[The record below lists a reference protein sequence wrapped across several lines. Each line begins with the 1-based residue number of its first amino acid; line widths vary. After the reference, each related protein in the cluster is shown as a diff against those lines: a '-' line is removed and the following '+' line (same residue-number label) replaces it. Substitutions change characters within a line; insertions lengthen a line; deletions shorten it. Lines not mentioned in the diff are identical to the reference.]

1 MLRPRTLDR
10 YMQFKISISMKNFL
24 TVISLFIFFFGKAQD
39 SISDEKS
46 TEIDNYIVNI
56 MSEQK
61 IPGLALAITYNGKV
75 LKKQNYGLSSIEYN
89 VPVTDSSTFWM
100 ASVSKHFTA
109 TAIMRLFEK
118 GILDLDDDIHKHL
131 PDAPN
136 YWKGITIR
144 HLLTHTSGLP
154 DTGEASAWGER
165 SAIGTY
171 SAEQI
176 YKNAKKDTLAF
187 NPGEDFLYSDEGI
200 YLLGYIIHKV
210 SGLSFNDYMDKMIF
224 RPSGMISAYMM
235 NHFKI
240 HPNQATGYSIKNE
253 EIIPDRNPYRL
264 IDAELISA
272 GGIYATIDDM
282 INWES
287 SMTNNLLLTQKSK
300 DLMWSTYK
308 LKNGNPTQY
317 GFCWYTQTIQNKRI
331 ICHYGVAG
339 TEYLRFADDKISI
352 IVLTNQA
359 KYERAISHRI
369 AEILNVSPVIS
380 GKDIKTGTV
389 ISSVPKEKDIQIL
402 VGEYEFSPNE
412 NYYIEGNL
420 MMDIILK
427 ENELWIEY
435 PAKEKYRK
443 KYKLAKLENG
453 RWIQLS
459 FEPIFVETS
468 FEILKTNNDISF
480 KVYEDY
486 DLGYDIQVGELKKV
500 N

>member
-1 MLRPRTLDR
+1 ML
-10 YMQFKISISMKNFL
+10 MKNFL
-24 TVISLFIFFFGKAQD
+24 TVISLFIFLIGKAQTT
-39 SISDEKS
+39 ISDEKS
-46 TEIDNYIVNI
+46 TEVDNYIENI

-75 LKKQNYGLSSIEYN
+75 LKKETYGLSSIEYN

-109 TAIMRLFEK
+109 TAIMQLFEK
-118 GILDLDDDIHKHL
+118 GVLDLDDDIHKHL
-131 PDAPN
+131 PDAPD

-154 DTGEASAWGER
+154 DTRKASAWGER

-171 SAEQI
+171 SAELI

-224 RPSGMISAYMM
+224 KPSGMQSAYMM

-253 EIIPDRNPYRL
+253 EIIPDRNAYRL
-264 IDAELISA
+264 IDAELISS

-287 SMTNNLLLTQKSK
+287 AMTNNLLLTQKSK

-308 LKNGNPTQY
+308 LKNGHPTQY
-317 GFCWYTQTIQNKRI
+317 GFCWYTQTIQHKRI

-359 KYERAISHRI
+359 KYERAILHRI

-389 ISSVPKEKDIQIL
+389 ISSVPKEKDIQML
-402 VGEYEFSPNE
+402 VGEYEFTPNE

-420 MMDIILK
+420 MMDIMLK

-468 FEILKTNNDISF
+468 FEILKTNKDISV

-486 DLGYDIQVGELKKV
+486 NIGYDIHVGELKKV

>member
-1 MLRPRTLDR
+1 M
-10 YMQFKISISMKNFL
+10 
-24 TVISLFIFFFGKAQD
+24 TVISLFIFLFGKAQTT
-39 SISDEKS
+39 ISDEKS
-46 TEIDNYIVNI
+46 TEIDNYIENI
-56 MSEQK
+56 MSDQK
-61 IPGLALAITYNGKV
+61 IPGLALAITNNGKV
-75 LKKQNYGLSSIEYN
+75 LKKETYGLASIEYN

-109 TAIMRLFEK
+109 TAIMQLFEK
-118 GILDLDDDIHKHL
+118 GILDLDDVIHKHL
-131 PDAPN
+131 PDAPI
-136 YWKGITIR
+136 YWKRITIR

-154 DTGEASAWGER
+154 DTGKASAWGER
-165 SAIGTY
+165 SAKGTY

-176 YKNAKKDTLAF
+176 YENAKKDTLMF

-210 SGLSFNDYMDKMIF
+210 SGFSFNDYMDKMIF
-224 RPSGMISAYMM
+224 KSSGMQSAYMM

-240 HPNQATGYSIKNE
+240 HPNQSTGYSMRNG
-253 EIIPDRNPYRL
+253 EIIPDRNSYRL
-264 IDAELISA
+264 IDTELNAA

-287 SMTNNLLLTQKSK
+287 AMTNNLLLNQKSK

-308 LKNGNPTQY
+308 LNNGLPTHY
-317 GFCWYTQTIQNKRI
+317 GFCWNTQVIQNKRI
-331 ICHYGVAG
+331 IYHPGVAG
-339 TEYLRFADDKISI
+339 TEYLRFVDDKVSI

-369 AEILNVSPVIS
+369 AEILNITPVIS
-380 GKDIKTGTV
+380 EKDIKTGTV
-389 ISSVPKEKDIQIL
+389 ISSEPKEKDIQML
-402 VGEYEFSPNE
+402 VGEYEFTPNE
-412 NYYIEGNL
+412 NYYLEGNI
-420 MMDIILK
+420 MMDIMLK

-443 KYKLAKLENG
+443 KYTLAKLENG

-459 FEPIFVETS
+459 FEPVFVETS
-468 FEILKTNNDISF
+468 FEILKTNKDISI

-486 DLGYDIQVGELKKV
+486 NLGYDIHVGELKKV